1 MKNKTSRLTMRFGVL
16 LLIALFSSTVFF
28 LVLRF
33 GGAAVMESY
42 FERTGFQQKYNE
54 KRISNLQSFIE
65 KHELSTKDVAQ
76 ITKWAKTQPMI
87 LLEIYRANV
96 LLYTSYAPEEAM
108 ENETEAPHYAWVSYY
123 EVAFSDGDAD
133 VVIYADCQRC
143 CSSSSF
149 CSDVKA

>member
-1 MKNKTSRLTMRFGVL
+1 MRFGILILSAL
-16 LLIALFSSTVFF
+16 LSAAVFF

-33 GGAAVMESY
+33 GGAAAIESY

-54 KRISNLQSFIE
+54 KRIANLQSFIDRQG
-65 KHELSTKDVAQ
+65 LSTKDVIQ

-108 ENETEAPHYAWVSYY
+108 ENEAEAPHYS
-123 EVAFSDGDAD
+123 
-133 VVIYADCQRC
+133 
-143 CSSSSF
+143 
-149 CSDVKA
+149 